1 MLHILKA
8 LAIAA
13 SLCQLSMAEDE
24 TVMLQVGQTVN
35 LGNDRT
41 DKEEKPLEEQA
52 ALKMKRAAEEKREK
66 ELEQDTEPLSLLQT
80 SEVTEKQMPQ
90 DLPPMYDQQRP
101 PMYAEQMPPMYGQP
115 MPPMYGH
122 PMPPMYGE
130 QMPGQPMPPMY
141 GEQMPPMY
149 DQQMGPP
156 AMPPAEMQMQPPV
169 DFESGAMGEQA
180 GPPWR
185 SHRRRYMGYG
195 AYGNPDYEYDRDRG
209 YEDAGTGIYR
219 PGGYVAPGY
228 TPWMGWGGYG
238 YGGYG
243 YGTYGAPPE
252 CLSQCGSF
260 VGQDRTACMLDCRD
274 QAYAGYAQKSNA
286 AAAVG
291 IQRRNMMAARMAYG
305 YR

>member
-8 LAIAA
+8 LAIVA

-41 DKEEKPLEEQA
+41 DKEEKPMDEQA
-52 ALKMKRAAEEKREK
+52 ALKIKRAAEEKREH

-80 SEVTEKQMPQ
+80 SEVTAKQMPQ
-90 DLPPMYDQQRP
+90 DVPPLYDQQMPPMYDQQMP
-101 PMYAEQMPPMYGQP
+101 PMHAQQMPSMYGHTMPPMYGQP
-115 MPPMYGH
+115 T
-122 PMPPMYGE
+122 
-130 QMPGQPMPPMY
+130 PPMY

-156 AMPPAEMQMQPPV
+156 AMPSAEMEMQPPV
-169 DFESGAMGEQA
+169 DLQSGEMGEQA

-238 YGGYG
+238 YGGYD
-243 YGTYGAPPE
+243 YGSYGAPPE
-252 CLSQCGSF
+252 CWSKCSPFTG
-260 VGQDRTACMLDCRD
+260 GDRTACMLHCRNV
-274 QAYAGYAQKSNA
+274 AYGWYIHGSNVA
-286 AAAVG
+286 TAVG
-291 IQRRNMMAARMAYG
+291 IHQRNVMAARMAY
-305 YR
+305 R

>member
-8 LAIAA
+8 LAIVA

-41 DKEEKPLEEQA
+41 DKEEKPMDEQA
-52 ALKMKRAAEEKREK
+52 ALKIKRAAEEKREN

-80 SEVTEKQMPQ
+80 SEVTAKQMPQ
-90 DLPPMYDQQRP
+90 DVPPMYDQQMPPMHDQQMP
-101 PMYAEQMPPMYGQP
+101 PMYAQQMPSMYGHTMPPMYGQP
-115 MPPMYGH
+115 T
-122 PMPPMYGE
+122 
-130 QMPGQPMPPMY
+130 PPMY

-156 AMPPAEMQMQPPV
+156 AMPPAEESPV
-169 DFESGAMGEQA
+169 DLQSGEMGEQA

-238 YGGYG
+238 YGYSS
-243 YGTYGAPPE
+243 YGAPPE
-252 CLSQCGSF
+252 CWSKCSSF
-260 VGQDRTACMLDCRD
+260 FGGDRTACMLHCRNM
-274 QAYAGYAQKSNA
+274 AYAWYVHGSNVD
-286 AAAVG
+286 AAVD
-291 IQRRNMMAARMAYG
+291 IHRRNVMAARMAY
-305 YR
+305 R